1 MHGIIYGKMLHR
13 EVSKTALSIAEDGLP
28 ILTCCYGNL
37 ERPTYLHPLY
47 TPNGQVVTEDAD
59 NRAQYPPG
67 ICFTLGTVNGEQPPT
82 RKRKPTLAESPEEF
96 AIVTTYGVPEPLLI
110 KTFTTQVQ
118 RRQTEV
124 QALDIEVSLHAPTVS
139 LEVAGNTGLACRT
152 VEMEYRKASD
162 ADGRLGESEVN
173 GNKSAWGTLS
183 GITTAAQNPVGVAI
197 FPHPTNG
204 ETTFF
209 ADDTS
214 YGFLFAAV
222 APFTVAAGATRIL
235 KYRVLAY
242 IGDLFTFD
250 VWQYHQDYNP

>member
-1 MHGIIYGKMLHR
+1 MLHR
-13 EVSKTALSIAEDGLP
+13 EVSKTALSMTEDGLP

-47 TPNGQVVTEDAD
+47 TPNGQVVTEDED
-59 NRAQYPPG
+59 NRSQHPPG
-67 ICFTLGTVNGEQPPT
+67 ISFTLGTVNGEQLPT
-82 RKRKPTLAESPEEF
+82 RKRKPTLAESSEEF

-110 KTFTTQVQ
+110 ETLTTQVQ

-139 LEVAGNTGLACRT
+139 LEIAGNTGLACQT

-173 GNKSAWGTLS
+173 GNRSAWGTLS
-183 GITTAAQNPVGVAI
+183 GITTAEQNAIGVAI

-209 ADDTS
+209 ADDTA
-214 YGFLFAAV
+214 YGFLFAAI
-222 APFTVAAGATRIL
+222 APFTVDAGATRIL

-250 VWQYHQDYNP
+250 VWQYHENYIN

>member
-1 MHGIIYGKMLHR
+1 MLHR
-13 EVSKTALSIAEDGLP
+13 EVSKTALSITENGAP

-37 ERPTYLHPLY
+37 ERPTYFHPLY
-47 TPNGQVVTEDAD
+47 APNGQVVTEDED

-67 ICFTLGTVNGEQPPT
+67 ICFTLGTVNGE
-82 RKRKPTLAESPEEF
+82 RRAAYERKPTLAESVEEF
-96 AIVTTYGVPEPLLI
+96 AIVTTSGAPEPLLI
-110 KTFTTQVQ
+110 ETFTTQIHL
-118 RRQTEV
+118 RQTEV
-124 QALDIEVSLHAPTVS
+124 QVLDIEVSLHAPTTS
-139 LEVAGNTGLACRT
+139 LEIAGNTGLAYRA
-152 VEMEYRKASD
+152 VAMEYRKALD

-173 GNKSAWGTLS
+173 GNKSAWGALS
-183 GITTAAQNPVGVAI
+183 GITTAEQNAVGVAI

-214 YGFLFAAV
+214 YGFLFGEAT
-222 APFTVAAGATRIL
+222 PFTVDVGATRIL

-250 VWQYHQDYNP
+250 VWQYHIDNPL

>member
-1 MHGIIYGKMLHR
+1 MLHR
-13 EVSKTALSIAEDGLP
+13 EVSKTALSITEDGAP

-37 ERPTYLHPLY
+37 ERPTYFHPLY
-47 TPNGQVVTEDAD
+47 ASNGQVVTEDEN

-67 ICFTLGTVNGEQPPT
+67 ICFVLGTVNGERQAAYE
-82 RKRKPTLAESPEEF
+82 RKPTLAEAAEEF
-96 AIVTTYGVPEPLLI
+96 AIVTTSGVPEPLLTE
-110 KTFTTQVQ
+110 TFTTKVHL
-118 RRQTEV
+118 RQTEIQV
-124 QALDIEVSLHAPTVS
+124 LDIQISLHAPTTP
-139 LEVAGNTGLACRT
+139 LEIAGNTGLACRA
-152 VEMEYRKASD
+152 VEMEYRKALN

-183 GITTAAQNPVGVAI
+183 GITTAQQNAVGVAI

-209 ADDTS
+209 ADDLS
-214 YGFLFAAV
+214 YGFLFAEAT
-222 APFTVAAGATRIL
+222 PFTVDVGATRIL

-250 VWQYHQDYNP
+250 VWQYHEDYTGGR

>member
-1 MHGIIYGKMLHR
+1 MLHR
-13 EVSKTALSIAEDGLP
+13 EVSKTALSITEDGAP

-37 ERPTYLHPLY
+37 ERPTYFHPHY
-47 TPNGQVVTEDAD
+47 APNGQVVTADED

-67 ICFTLGTVNGEQPPT
+67 ICFTPGTVNDEQ
-82 RKRKPTLAESPEEF
+82 RAAHERKPTFGESLEAF
-96 AIVTTYGVPEPLLI
+96 TIRTTYGDPEPLLI
-110 KTFTTQVQ
+110 EVLTAQVH

-124 QALDIEVSLHAPTVS
+124 QVLDIEVSLHAPTTPI
-139 LEVAGNTGLACRT
+139 EVAGNTGLACRA

-173 GNKSAWGTLS
+173 GNSSAWGTLS
-183 GITTAAQNPVGVAI
+183 GITTAEQNAVGVAI

-222 APFTVAAGATRIL
+222 APFTVDAGATRTL

-250 VWQYHQDYNP
+250 IWQHHENYIA

>member
-1 MHGIIYGKMLHR
+1 MLHR
-13 EVSKTALSIAEDGLP
+13 EVSKTALSMTEDGLP

-47 TPNGQVVTEDAD
+47 APNGQVVTADED

-67 ICFTLGTVNGEQPPT
+67 ICFTLGTVNGEQ
-82 RKRKPTLAESPEEF
+82 RAAHERKPTLAEASEEF
-96 AIVTTYGVPEPLLI
+96 KVVTTYGAPEPLLI
-110 KTFTTQVQ
+110 EVLTAQVL

-124 QALDIEVSLHAPTVS
+124 QVLDVEVSLHAPTTP
-139 LEVAGNTGLACRT
+139 LEVAGNTGLACRA

-173 GNKSAWGTLS
+173 GNRAAWGTLS
-183 GITTAAQNPVGVAI
+183 GITTAEQNAVGVAI

-209 ADDTS
+209 ADDTA
-214 YGFLFAAV
+214 YGFLFAAA
-222 APFTVAAGATRIL
+222 APFTVDVGATRPL

-250 VWQYHQDYNP
+250 VWQYHQDYNPQPITHNP

>member
-1 MHGIIYGKMLHR
+1 MLHR
-13 EVSKTALSIAEDGLP
+13 EVSKTALSITEDGLP
-28 ILTCCYGNL
+28 ILACCYGDL

-47 TPNGQVVTEDAD
+47 APNGQVVTADGD

-67 ICFTLGTVNGEQPPT
+67 ICFTLGTVNGAQRAAHE
-82 RKRKPTLAESPEEF
+82 RKLTVVESSEEF
-96 AIVTTYGVPEPLLI
+96 AIVTTSGVPEPLLI
-110 KTFTTQVQ
+110 ETFTTKVHL
-118 RRQTEV
+118 RQTEV
-124 QALDIEVSLHAPTVS
+124 QVLDIEVSLHAPTVS
-139 LEVAGNTGLACRT
+139 LEVAGNTGLACRA

-173 GNKSAWGTLS
+173 GNKSAWGTIA
-183 GITTAAQNPVGVAI
+183 GITTAEQNAVGIAI

-204 ETTFF
+204 ETIFF

-222 APFTVAAGATRIL
+222 APFTVDVGATRIL

-250 VWQYHQDYNP
+250 VWKYHQDYIG

>member
-1 MHGIIYGKMLHR
+1 MLHR
-13 EVSKTALSIAEDGLP
+13 EVSKTALSITENGAP

-37 ERPTYLHPLY
+37 ERPSYFHPLY
-47 TPNGQVVTEDAD
+47 APNGQVVTEDED

-67 ICFTLGTVNGEQPPT
+67 ICFTLGTVNGE
-82 RKRKPTLAESPEEF
+82 RRAAYERKPTLAEPSEEF
-96 AIVTTYGVPEPLLI
+96 AIVTTFGAPEPLLTE
-110 KTFTTQVQ
+110 TFTTKAH

-124 QALDIEVSLHAPTVS
+124 QVLDIEVSLHAPTTS
-139 LEVAGNTGLACRT
+139 LEVAGNTGLACRA

-173 GNKSAWGTLS
+173 GKISMWGTIA
-183 GITTAAQNPVGVAI
+183 GITTAEQNAVGVAI

-214 YGFLFAAV
+214 SGFLFAQV
-222 APFTVAAGATRIL
+222 APFTVDAGATRSL

-250 VWQYHQDYNP
+250 VWKYHEDYID

>member
-1 MHGIIYGKMLHR
+1 MLHR
-13 EVSKTALSIAEDGLP
+13 EVSKTELSITEDGAP

-37 ERPTYLHPLY
+37 ERPTYFHPLY
-47 TPNGQVVTEDAD
+47 APNGQVVTEDEN

-67 ICFTLGTVNGEQPPT
+67 ICLTLGTINGEQ
-82 RKRKPTLAESPEEF
+82 RAAHERKPTVDESLEEF
-96 AIVTTYGVPEPLLI
+96 SIATTYGVPEPLLI
-110 KTFTTQVQ
+110 ETLTTQVHL
-118 RRQTEV
+118 RQTEV
-124 QALDIEVSLHAPTVS
+124 QVLDVEVSLHAPTTP

-173 GNKSAWGTLS
+173 GNRSAWGTLS
-183 GITTAAQNPVGVAI
+183 GITTAEQNAVGVAI

-209 ADDTS
+209 ADDIS
-214 YGFLFAAV
+214 YGFLFAAA
-222 APFTVAAGATRIL
+222 APFTVDVGTTRIL

-250 VWQYHQDYNP
+250 VWKCYEDYID